1 MSYSSRRYV
10 KEKELL
16 EERRGWT
23 NEELVASNLRKK
35 FVNKFVVN
43 FDTFLYK
50 TQPERDW
57 AYICKRE
64 YRYDVTITSFAYAFF
79 NSNLVAA
86 WRMYMLKK
94 FVFWPFPVITVLGY
108 LYWYPIFF

>member
-50 TQPERDW
+50 T
-57 AYICKRE
+57 
-64 YRYDVTITSFAYAFF
+64 
-79 NSNLVAA
+79 
-86 WRMYMLKK
+86 
-94 FVFWPFPVITVLGY
+94 
-108 LYWYPIFF
+108 